1 MIKNF
6 RNDLAFLQQHTD
18 TIVLGQPGQAALVLA
33 PAYQGRVMTSTAGG
47 AADHSFGWI
56 NYDLIRQGQVVP
68 QINLYGGEER
78 FWLAPEGGRFS
89 IFFPP
94 ASLHD
99 PLDFA
104 TWRVPTCIDT
114 DPFTVVEV
122 GAREVTFAHQS
133 HLQNRFGTEFH
144 LGFERRVQ
152 LLDEAEVAAAIHCDV
167 SSLHGVPYIAHQSEN
182 TLRNLGDVAWQP
194 ETGLM
199 SVWVLGMH
207 APSPQATLI
216 VPYQSDGVRD
226 DEPLVNADYFGT
238 LGPDRLKVDRER
250 QVVLLRGDGQFR
262 SKLGLTYPRAKP
274 FLAAW
279 DQQRQVF
286 TLIQFNL
293 PAMKTVDV
301 STSGRRADGL
311 VQSPDRIAYVN
322 NLWRVLDDEYRGDV
336 SNGYN
341 DGPNESGGKLGGFFE
356 LESLRPALA
365 LAPQQAYTHVHF
377 TLHMEATD
385 AAAFAKVDGL
395 CQRLC
400 GVSLTE
406 LEFES

>member
-6 RNDLAFLQQHTD
+6 SNDLAFLQQHTD
-18 TIVLGQPGQAALVLA
+18 TIVLGEPGQAALLLA
-33 PAYQGRVMTSTAGG
+33 PAYQGRVMTSTAGR

-56 NYDLIRQGQVVP
+56 NYDLIRQGKVVP

-94 ASLHD
+94 AKLSD

-114 DPFTVVEV
+114 DPFQVVEV
-122 GAREVTFAHQS
+122 GPRFAVFAHQAS
-133 HLQNRFGTEFH
+133 LQNRAGTEFQ

-152 LLDEAEVAAAIHCDV
+152 LLDATEVATAIDGEATCLD
-167 SSLHGVPYIAHQSEN
+167 GVPLVAHQSEN
-182 TLRNLGDVAWQP
+182 TLRNLGGVAWRP

-199 SVWVLGMH
+199 SIWVLGMN

-216 VPYQSDGVRD
+216 VPYQHRGVAAA
-226 DEPLVNADYFGT
+226 EPIVNADYFGV
-238 LGPDRLKVDRER
+238 LGPDRLRVDQE
-250 QVVLLRGDGQFR
+250 QHVILLRGDGEFR
-262 SKLGLTYPRAKP
+262 SKLGLTHPRAKP

-286 TLIQFNL
+286 TLVQYKL
-293 PAMKTVDV
+293 PTMSPEFDTR
-301 STSGRRADGL
+301 TGRRADGL
-311 VQSPDRIAYVN
+311 VQLSDRIAYVN
-322 NLWRVLDDEYRGDV
+322 NLWRVVDDEYRGDV
-336 SNGYN
+336 INGYN

-356 LESLRPALA
+356 LESLSPALA
-365 LAPQQAYTHVHF
+365 LAPQQAYTHTHLTVH
-377 TLHMEATD
+377 LEANTP
-385 AAAFAKVDGL
+385 AAFAKVDAL

-400 GVSLTE
+400 GVSLTAIH
-406 LEFES
+406 F